1 MKKDIRA
8 FGYEELQKEVESM
21 GEKAFRAK
29 QIYEWLHVK
38 LADSFGEM
46 TNLSKSLRERLDE
59 EYVILPV
66 EMLERQVSKLDGTNK
81 FLVRLYDGNVVE
93 SVLMRYKHGNSVC
106 ISSQAGCRKGCAFC
120 ASSIGGLE
128 RNLSASQL
136 PGQV

>member
-46 TNLSKSLRERLDE
+46 TNLSKGLRERLDE

-66 EMLERQVSKLDGTNK
+66 EMLERQMSKLDRADA
-81 FLVRLYDGNVVE
+81 V
-93 SVLMRYKHGNSVC
+93 
-106 ISSQAGCRKGCAFC
+106 
-120 ASSIGGLE
+120 
-128 RNLSASQL
+128 
-136 PGQV
+136 

>member
-46 TNLSKSLRERLDE
+46 TNLSKSLRERLRCQSW
-59 EYVILPV
+59 
-66 EMLERQVSKLDGTNK
+66 MAR
-81 FLVRLYDGNVVE
+81 
-93 SVLMRYKHGNSVC
+93 
-106 ISSQAGCRKGCAFC
+106 ISSSSGCMTAMWWRAC
-120 ASSIGGLE
+120 
-128 RNLSASQL
+128 
-136 PGQV
+136 

>member
-66 EMLERQVSKLDGTNK
+66 DHPSSLLLRRMRRKHIQRQW
-81 FLVRLYDGNVVE
+81 
-93 SVLMRYKHGNSVC
+93 MRK
-106 ISSQAGCRKGCAFC
+106 
-120 ASSIGGLE
+120 
-128 RNLSASQL
+128 
-136 PGQV
+136 